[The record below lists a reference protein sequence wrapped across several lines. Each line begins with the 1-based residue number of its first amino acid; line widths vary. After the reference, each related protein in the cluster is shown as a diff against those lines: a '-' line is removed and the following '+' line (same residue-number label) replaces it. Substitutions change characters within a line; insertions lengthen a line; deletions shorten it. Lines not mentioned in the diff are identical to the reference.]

1 MANQETPVNDAIRV
15 IEEFRKMDQE
25 MQMQTAMIF
34 LLIARDE
41 GCYGRDLM
49 QQTGLT
55 SASVS
60 RNVAALSKYHR
71 KGRPGHDVVLAK
83 EDPMDRRNKQ
93 LFLTGKGRAVINSI
107 IERFKHGNES

>member
-1 MANQETPVNDAIRV
+1 MSGERSVITDAIRV

-34 LLIARDE
+34 LLIAREE
-41 GCYGRDLM
+41 GLHSRDLM
-49 QQTGLT
+49 QHTGLT

-71 KGRPGHDVVLAK
+71 KGRPGHDVIVAR
-83 EDPMDRRNKQ
+83 EDPIDRRNKQ

-107 IERFKHGNES
+107 IERFKNGN